1 MSQGWIVSVV
11 LCGIY
16 IAVTIVWEK
25 KGPQNEAQRKVLYTI
40 TTGISIA
47 LGLNIARCY
56 NDMALYIRWPILSAK
71 WRNLDEVS
79 HYSGIDEK

>member
-1 MSQGWIVSVV
+1 MSVV
-11 LCGIY
+11 LCAIY

-25 KGPQNEAQRKVLYTI
+25 KGPQNEGQRKIFYTV

-47 LGLNIARCY
+47 LGLNIAKSY
-56 NDMALYIRWPILSAK
+56 NDMALNLRWPVLSARK
-71 WRNLDEVS
+71 RDLVEVS